1 MERTFLDVLN
11 DGIRVEN
18 GFKKETWMAAESAV
32 KVLCPS
38 LTHDQAKNKHDSCKL
53 KWKAWLDLSQ
63 QPDFGWNEVTQ
74 LYQAS
79 DEVWNLFIAV
89 NLFIYD
95 DSKTSADPGKS
106 SHILTRKAFDLF
118 HFQTETFWRIFS
130 IRIELLEALL
140 EEPVIRVSM
149 IPSLISTMAC
159 KSHQESSPNKVASA
173 PPLRIFLSQVL
184 MLNDDIPRL
193 MQSPQV

>member
-1 MERTFLDVLN
+1 MERTFLEVLN

-38 LTHDQAKNKHDSCKL
+38 LTHDQAKNKHDSYKL

-79 DEVWNLFIAV
+79 DEVWNLYIAV
-89 NLFIYD
+89 NMFIHD
-95 DSKTSADPGKS
+95 DSKTSADPGTPVTSLREKPS
-106 SHILTRKAFDLF
+106 ICSASKQR
-118 HFQTETFWRIFS
+118 HFGGSFQ
-130 IRIELLEALL
+130 
-140 EEPVIRVSM
+140 
-149 IPSLISTMAC
+149 
-159 KSHQESSPNKVASA
+159 
-173 PPLRIFLSQVL
+173 
-184 MLNDDIPRL
+184 
-193 MQSPQV
+193 

>member
-1 MERTFLDVLN
+1 MERTFLEVLN

-18 GFKKETWMAAESAV
+18 GFKKETRIAAESAV
-32 KVLCPS
+32 MVLFPS

-95 DSKTSADPGKS
+95 DSKTSADSGNIVTSLREKPSICSTSKQ
-106 SHILTRKAFDLF
+106 R
-118 HFQTETFWRIFS
+118 HFGGSFQ
-130 IRIELLEALL
+130 
-140 EEPVIRVSM
+140 
-149 IPSLISTMAC
+149 
-159 KSHQESSPNKVASA
+159 
-173 PPLRIFLSQVL
+173 
-184 MLNDDIPRL
+184 
-193 MQSPQV
+193 